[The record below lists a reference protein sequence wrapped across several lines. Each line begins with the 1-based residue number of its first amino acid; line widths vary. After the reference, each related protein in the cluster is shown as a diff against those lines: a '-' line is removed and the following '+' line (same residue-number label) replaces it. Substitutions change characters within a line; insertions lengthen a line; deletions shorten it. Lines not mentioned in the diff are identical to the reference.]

1 MAKVEFAPWP
11 KIARLNRE
19 IIVTEKI
26 DGTNAA
32 IVITPE
38 DDLDHI
44 DIFEPE
50 PGVSNRRVFYDPLP
64 IELSDGFAV
73 HVQSRKRFIAPG
85 DDNYGFATWV
95 SKHARD
101 LVRTLGPGT
110 HYGEWWGQKIQRGY
124 GLDHKVFSLFNTSRW
139 KREAIL
145 EAGIDG
151 LDVVPVLYQGPFSE
165 FAIRSSLDDLEHWGS
180 LAAEQRGAQTK
191 REAEGVVVF
200 HTAANSAFKVTL
212 KGDEAPK
219 GAAGHALDEG

>member
-1 MAKVEFAPWP
+1 MTLEFKPWP

-32 IVITPE
+32 IVIVPE

-44 DIFEPE
+44 DVFDPE
-50 PGVSNRRVFYDPLP
+50 PGTSRRRTFYEPRP
-64 IELSDGFAV
+64 IEIEDGFGV
-73 HVQSRKRFIAPG
+73 LVQSRKRFIAPG

-95 SKHARD
+95 SKHARP

-124 GLDHKVFSLFNTSRW
+124 GLDHNVFSLFNTSRW

-151 LDVVPVLYQGPFSE
+151 LDVVPTLYQGPFSE
-165 FAIRSSLDDLEHWGS
+165 FAITSALDDLQHWGS

-200 HTAANSAFKVTL
+200 HTALNGSFKVTI